1 MIEGRRLK
9 AEFVISAAAPE
20 QFPPGDLPEVA
31 FLGRSNVGKSTLL
44 NVLVGQAGL
53 ARVSQTPGCTQLINF
68 FRVEDR
74 FHLVDLPGY
83 GYARVPRGFSDRWK
97 TLIESYLSHRKPLQL
112 SVMLIDS
119 RRGWMDKDRELRDWL
134 EFQKRPYVVVA
145 TKVDKLNQK
154 EEYHGLAAIRREL
167 GELKVGLL
175 SSPLP
180 NSGPQPGILQNPG
193 IDDGTRG
200 LTPNEANP
208 PSHPDEPI
216 ALVPVSARTGR
227 GVRELWQTIWKKL
240 NL

>member
-1 MIEGRRLK
+1 MNEGRRVK

-20 QFPPGDLPEVA
+20 QFPSEGLPEVA

-44 NVLVGQAGL
+44 NLLVGQTGL

-83 GYARVPRGFSDRWK
+83 GYAKVPRGFSDRWK
-97 TLIESYLSHRKPLQL
+97 TLIESYLYERQSLKL
-112 SVMLIDS
+112 SVLLIDS

-134 EFQKRPYVVVA
+134 AFHNRPFVVVA

-167 GELKVGLL
+167 GELNIGRK

-180 NSGPQPGILQNPG
+180 YPG
-193 IDDGTRG
+193 IDDGSRG
-200 LTPNEANP
+200 LTPSETNP
-208 PSHPDEPI
+208 HSHPDEPI
-216 ALVPVSARTGR
+216 ELVPISARTGR

>member
-1 MIEGRRLK
+1 MYEGRRLK

-20 QFPPGDLPEVA
+20 QFPPEALPEVA

-44 NVLVGQAGL
+44 NMLVGQTGL

-68 FRVEDR
+68 FRVDDR

-83 GYARVPRGFSDRWK
+83 GYAKVPRGFSDRWK
-97 TLIESYLSHRKPLQL
+97 TLIESYLYNRKSLQL
-112 SVMLIDS
+112 SVLLIDS
-119 RRGWMDKDRELRDWL
+119 RRGWMEKDRELRDWL
-134 EFQKRPYVVVA
+134 EFHKRPYVVAA

-154 EEYHGLAAIRREL
+154 EEHHGLAAIRREL
-167 GELKVGLL
+167 GELNIGRK

-180 NSGPQPGILQNPG
+180 NPG
-193 IDDGTRG
+193 IDDLSRG
-200 LTPNEANP
+200 LTLSETNPN
-208 PSHPDEPI
+208 SHPDEPI
-216 ALVPVSARTGR
+216 ELVPISARTGR

>member
-9 AEFVISAAAPE
+9 AEFVISAAASE
-20 QFPPGDLPEVA
+20 QFPPGGLPEVA

-44 NVLVGQAGL
+44 NLLVGQNGL

-74 FHLVDLPGY
+74 FLLVDLPGY
-83 GYARVPRGFSDRWK
+83 GYAKVPRGFTDRWK
-97 TLIESYLSHRKPLQL
+97 TLIESYLYQRESLKL
-112 SVMLIDS
+112 SVLLIDS

-167 GELKVGLL
+167 GELNIGRK

-180 NSGPQPGILQNPG
+180 NPG
-193 IDDGTRG
+193 IDDESRG
-200 LTPNEANP
+200 LTPSETNP

-216 ALVPVSARTGR
+216 ELVPVSARTGR

-240 NL
+240 NF

>member
-20 QFPPGDLPEVA
+20 QFPPGALPEVA

-44 NVLVGQAGL
+44 NLLVGQNGL

-97 TLIESYLSHRKPLQL
+97 VLIESYLYTRKSLQL
-112 SVMLIDS
+112 SVLLIDS

-167 GELKVGLL
+167 GELNIGRK

-180 NSGPQPGILQNPG
+180 NPG
-193 IDDGTRG
+193 IDDLSRG
-200 LTPNEANP
+200 LTSSEPNP
-208 PSHPDEPI
+208 HSHPDEPI
-216 ALVPVSARTGR
+216 ELVPVSARTGR

>member
-20 QFPPGDLPEVA
+20 QFPPEGTPEVA

-44 NVLVGQAGL
+44 NLLVGQSGL

-97 TLIESYLSHRKPLQL
+97 TLIESYLYNRKSLRL
-112 SVMLIDS
+112 SVLLIDS

-134 EFQKRPYVVVA
+134 EF
-145 TKVDKLNQK
+145 
-154 EEYHGLAAIRREL
+154 
-167 GELKVGLL
+167 
-175 SSPLP
+175 
-180 NSGPQPGILQNPG
+180 
-193 IDDGTRG
+193 
-200 LTPNEANP
+200 
-208 PSHPDEPI
+208 
-216 ALVPVSARTGR
+216 
-227 GVRELWQTIWKKL
+227 
-240 NL
+240 

>member
-1 MIEGRRLK
+1 MNEGRRVK

-20 QFPPGDLPEVA
+20 QFPSEGLPEVA

-44 NVLVGQAGL
+44 NMLVGQTGL

-97 TLIESYLSHRKPLQL
+97 TLIESYLYTRKSLQL
-112 SVMLIDS
+112 SVLLIDS

-134 EFQKRPYVVVA
+134 EFHNRPYVVAA

-167 GELKVGLL
+167 GELKVGRK

-180 NSGPQPGILQNPG
+180 NPGNLPDPG
-193 IDDGTRG
+193 IDDGPRG
-200 LTPNEANP
+200 LTSSETNP
-208 PSHPDEPI
+208 HSHPDEPI
-216 ALVPVSARTGR
+216 ELVPVSARTGR

>member
-1 MIEGRRLK
+1 MSEGRRVK
-9 AEFVISAAAPE
+9 AEFVISAAAPQ
-20 QFPPGDLPEVA
+20 QFPPGGLPEVA
-31 FLGRSNVGKSTLL
+31 LLGRSNVGKSTLL
-44 NVLVGQAGL
+44 NLLVGKEGL

-83 GYARVPRGFSDRWK
+83 GYAKVPRGFSDGWK
-97 TLIESYLSHRKPLQL
+97 KLIESYLLNRETLRL
-112 SVMLIDS
+112 SVLLIDS
-119 RRGWMDKDRELRDWL
+119 RRGWMEKDRELRDWL
-134 EFQKRPYVVVA
+134 VFHNRPFVVAA

-167 GELKVGLL
+167 GEMKVERP

-180 NSGPQPGILQNPG
+180 NPGARDPG
-193 IDDGTRG
+193 IDGSPRG
-200 LTPNEANP
+200 LTSSEPNP
-208 PSHPDEPI
+208 HSHPDEAI
-216 ALVPVSARTGR
+216 ALVPISARTGR

>member
-20 QFPPGDLPEVA
+20 QFPPGGLPEVA

-44 NVLVGQAGL
+44 NLLVGQTGL

-74 FHLVDLPGY
+74 FLLVDLPGY
-83 GYARVPRGFSDRWK
+83 GYAKVPRGFTDRWK
-97 TLIESYLSHRKPLQL
+97 TLIESYLYQRESLKL
-112 SVMLIDS
+112 SVLLIDS

-134 EFQKRPYVVVA
+134 EYQKRPYVVVA

-167 GELKVGLL
+167 GELNIGRK

-180 NSGPQPGILQNPG
+180 NPGPLRSLGPDGIS
-193 IDDGTRG
+193 RG
-200 LTPNEANP
+200 LTPSETNP

-216 ALVPVSARTGR
+216 ELVPVSARTGR

-240 NL
+240 NF

>member
-9 AEFVISAAAPE
+9 AEFVISAAAAE
-20 QFPPGDLPEVA
+20 QFPPGGLPEVA

-44 NVLVGQAGL
+44 NLLVGQTGL

-74 FHLVDLPGY
+74 FLLVDLPGY
-83 GYARVPRGFSDRWK
+83 GYAKVPRGFTDRWK
-97 TLIESYLSHRKPLQL
+97 TLIESYLYQRESLKL
-112 SVMLIDS
+112 SVLLIDS

-167 GELKVGLL
+167 GELNIGRK

-180 NSGPQPGILQNPG
+180 NPGPLRSLEP
-193 IDDGTRG
+193 DDLSRG
-200 LTPNEANP
+200 LTPSETNP

-216 ALVPVSARTGR
+216 ELVPISARTGR

-240 NL
+240 NF